1 MISVTIAFILFSPQD
16 GDTALHYASRN
27 GHLEVVKLLLQC
39 HADVHVKGTV
49 SSYIQNHLTSTIHS
63 LSRKSGNFCNNNI
76 IFIAD

>member
-49 SSYIQNHLTSTIHS
+49 SNLMIGMASTE
-63 LSRKSGNFCNNNI
+63 LLYVPKSVLLQK
-76 IFIAD
+76 